1 MRKRQRD
8 DVASGG
14 KRLPPR
20 LRPRYSWVETV
31 GVELLESM
39 DSSMS
44 TTVPQP
50 DEFEFPAPSGPWL
63 LNTMP
68 PTMKRRPRVAEK
80 LTCDL
85 EHGKPVPATVRLE
98 IKSTRAGKPG
108 HPMIRVVAVCASH
121 ARQLRELGLE
131 LVRA

>member
-50 DEFEFPAPSGPWL
+50 DEFEFPAPSGAL
-63 LNTMP
+63 A
-68 PTMKRRPRVAEK
+68 AEYNAAH
-80 LTCDL
+80 D
-85 EHGKPVPATVRLE
+85 EEEAESG
-98 IKSTRAGKPG
+98 
-108 HPMIRVVAVCASH
+108 
-121 ARQLRELGLE
+121 REAHM
-131 LVRA
+131 RS